1 MTLNLESSRL
11 KKLEIGLKCI
21 LQQQGNTLELS
32 PNINISYLMEQKR
45 RWRNEW
51 LEITDKK
58 WQIFTNPNWAPL
70 DHNFEYFC
78 DITDI
83 KMLLFRIIYNHIK
96 DQFEQD
102 FIYESTTELI
112 LKESRTKTQIE
123 P

>member
-58 WQIFTNPNWAPL
+58 WQIFTNPNWRPL

-83 KMLLFRIIYNHIK
+83 KMLIFRIIYNHLK

-112 LKESRTKTQIE
+112 LKESRTKSQIE